1 MGNTHSLNTDCA
13 HLTGLRINDLV
24 AKVARVTL
32 KDTTRVML
40 ATILVAE
47 FLDID
52 VAVML
57 REEEYSI
64 EKPAADEAD
73 LCNTAFDELMEAL
86 KRYGDSQAVQKIR
99 ALD

>member
-1 MGNTHSLNTDCA
+1 MAHTLGNDNEHLN
-13 HLTGLRINDLV
+13 GLRINDLV
-24 AKVARVTL
+24 AKIARVTL

-57 REEEYSI
+57 REEEYVVD
-64 EKPAADEAD
+64 KPDFAQAGK
-73 LCNTAFDELMEAL
+73 CNQAFDELMTAL
-86 KRYGDSQAVQKIR
+86 RKYGDSRAVEEIR

>member
-1 MGNTHSLNTDCA
+1 MAHSLSVEHEN
-13 HLTGLRINDLV
+13 LKGLRLNDLV

-47 FLDID
+47 FLGID

-57 REEEYSI
+57 REEQYSVD
-64 EKPAADEAD
+64 KPSRPEAA
-73 LCNTAFDELMEAL
+73 LCNEAFDELTTAL
-86 KRYGDSQAVQKIR
+86 KAYGEADAIEQIR